1 MIALLKII
9 GIGIALYIMIW
20 LEEQLFSHKK

>member
-1 MIALLKII
+1 MIALFKII

-20 LEEQLFSHKK
+20 LEEQLFNHKK